1 VTQALPEHRSAPSR
15 RPPTSYRAVVP
26 TRPDR
31 GDLLVAGQMVC
42 TGAAAFWPGSAKWA
56 VPTVVRVLAFAAIA
70 GGSVLGFQGAVKLGG
85 ELRSHPRPPAG
96 AVLRT
101 DGVYA
106 RVRHPIYTG
115 ILLGAG
121 GAAVLRGRPEPLAAV
136 AVLTAILNVKARYEE
151 RLLRDHFGV
160 DYDAYAARV
169 PRFIPR
175 IGLAQGTRVP

>member
-1 VTQALPEHRSAPSR
+1 MLSA
-15 RPPTSYRAVVP
+15 
-26 TRPDR
+26 
-31 GDLLVAGQMVC
+31 
-42 TGAAAFWPGSAKWA
+42 GAAAFWPGSAKWA
-56 VPTVVRVLAFAAIA
+56 VPAVLRVLAFGAIA
-70 GGSVLGFQGAVKLGG
+70 GGSVLGFRGAVKLGR
-85 ELRSHPRPPAG
+85 ELRPHPRPPAE
-96 AVLRT
+96 AILRT

-121 GAAVLRGRPEPLAAV
+121 GTAVLRGRPEPLAAV

-175 IGLAQGTRVP
+175 IGSRWGTPGSIGLNSSGAGTPDPISTD